1 MSNMIFTLYP
11 LACVF
16 LPCMLYAL
24 IQSGRPRQ
32 KTNVVH
38 MIWVCIFLFY
48 VYLVFETTGIGTIW
62 EIGQY
67 PGMSFREEINL
78 IPFYGGVSM
87 SMILNVVMFLPLG
100 FLLPLLWEE
109 YQSLKKTA
117 VTGLFFSLGIE
128 FCQLFNRR
136 VSDVED
142 LLANTLGAVLGW
154 FIWKGFSHI
163 VHLKYGDR
171 NKGFGK
177 KEAAAYLFLSLAGQ
191 FFLYNWRWM
200 IAIA

>member
-11 LACVF
+11 LACISA
-16 LPCMLYAL
+16 LYAL
-24 IQSGRPRQ
+24 CPDPVR
-32 KTNVVH
+32 KTTSENE
-38 MIWVCIFLFY
+38 C
-48 VYLVFETTGIGTIW
+48 GTYDLGLHFFVLRVSCVRNNRNRNNL

-142 LLANTLGAVLGW
+142 LLANTLGAVLDGL
-154 FIWKGFSHI
+154 S
-163 VHLKYGDR
+163 
-171 NKGFGK
+171 GK
-177 KEAAAYLFLSLAGQ
+177 DFLTLC
-191 FFLYNWRWM
+191 
-200 IAIA
+200 I